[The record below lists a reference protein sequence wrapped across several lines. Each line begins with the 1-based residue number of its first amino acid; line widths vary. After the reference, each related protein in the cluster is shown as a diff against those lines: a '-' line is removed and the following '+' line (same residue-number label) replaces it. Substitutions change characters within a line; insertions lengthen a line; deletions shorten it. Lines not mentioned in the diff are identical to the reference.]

1 MVYWRDRHKTNLLN
15 IIIKISFIMS
25 EVSFYV
31 QKELFVF
38 IKIKMVS
45 LRVKLTKPDNLFYNL
60 FVHLNI
66 LAKQIKS
73 P

>member
-1 MVYWRDRHKTNLLN
+1 
-15 IIIKISFIMS
+15 MS